1 MRSLLSAVMIAGT
14 VLLTGCG
21 YNTMQTQDEAIKAK
35 WSEVINQYQRR
46 AELIPNIVKTAEAE
60 ANFEKSVLTDVT
72 NARASVAGI
81 KATPE
86 LVNDPVAFQRFIAA
100 QNQLQGSLSRLMVVA
115 ENYPNLKSNQAFQDV
130 RTQLEGTE
138 NRIAIARKN
147 YIDSVQQY
155 NTTLRTFPN
164 NLTAMIFSYT
174 PKANYTVA
182 NEAEVSTAPKVEFNT
197 GSAPKLSAPAAPA
210 PPAHPATGTGRRTG
224 SHSQRHCLP

>member
-1 MRSLLSAVMIAGT
+1 MRSLLSAVVIAAT
-14 VLLTGCG
+14 VLLSGCG
-21 YNTMQTQDEAIKAK
+21 YNTMQVQDETIKAK

-86 LVNDPVAFQRFIAA
+86 LVNDPVAFQKFIDA

-138 NRIAIARKN
+138 NRVAVARKDYN
-147 YIDSVQQY
+147 DVARPY
-155 NTTLRTFPN
+155 NTQIQRFPTN
-164 NLTAMIFSYT
+164 IVAALFGFEKS
-174 PKANYTVA
+174 NYF
-182 NEAEVSTAPKVEFNT
+182 EAEKGVEKAPVIDFGN
-197 GSAPKLSAPAAPA
+197 
-210 PPAHPATGTGRRTG
+210 
-224 SHSQRHCLP
+224 

>member
-1 MRSLLSAVMIAGT
+1 MRSLLSAVMVVAT
-14 VLLTGCG
+14 LLLTGCG
-21 YNTMQTQDEAIKAK
+21 YNTMQSQDEGVKAK

-86 LVNDPVAFQRFIAA
+86 LVNDPVAFQKFIDA

-115 ENYPNLKSNQAFQDV
+115 EIYPNLKANHAFQDV

-138 NRIAIARKN
+138 NRIAVARKN

-164 NLTAMIFSYT
+164 NLTAMVLGYK

-182 NEAEVSTAPKVEFNT
+182 NEAEISVAPKVEFNT
-197 GSAPKLSAPAAPA
+197 GSAPKTSPAPAV
-210 PPAHPATGTGRRTG
+210 PATAK
-224 SHSQRHCLP
+224 P

>member
-1 MRSLLSAVMIAGT
+1 
-14 VLLTGCG
+14 
-21 YNTMQTQDEAIKAK
+21 
-35 WSEVINQYQRR
+35 
-46 AELIPNIVKTAEAE
+46 
-60 ANFEKSVLTDVT
+60 
-72 NARASVAGI
+72 
-81 KATPE
+81 
-86 LVNDPVAFQRFIAA
+86 
-100 QNQLQGSLSRLMVVA
+100 MVVA
-115 ENYPNLKSNQAFQDV
+115 ENYPNLKANQAFQDV

-164 NLTAMIFSYT
+164 NLTAMVFGYT

-210 PPAHPATGTGRRTG
+210 PVKP
-224 SHSQRHCLP
+224 

>member
-1 MRSLLSAVMIAGT
+1 MRSLLSAVMSAGT

-21 YNTMQTQDEAIKAK
+21 YNTMQTQDEAIKAE

-72 NARASVAGI
+72 NARASVAGL
-81 KATPE
+81 KATPD
-86 LVNDPVAFQRFIAA
+86 LVNDPVAFQKFIAA

-210 PPAHPATGTGRRTG
+210 PVKP
-224 SHSQRHCLP
+224 